1 MSALGVTE
9 LNEKID
15 GFSQKFEDITQKI
28 DNLGLESFQET
39 LNEKIAQL
47 EKQMAPSTKMAS
59 QLTEVFQRIDDA
71 ESAIQQIK

>member
-1 MSALGVTE
+1 MSALGITE